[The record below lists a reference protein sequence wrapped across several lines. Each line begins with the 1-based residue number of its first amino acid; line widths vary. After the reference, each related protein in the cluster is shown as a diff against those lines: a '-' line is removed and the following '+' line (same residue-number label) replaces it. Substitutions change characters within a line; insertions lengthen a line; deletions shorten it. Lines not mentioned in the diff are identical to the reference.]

1 MDNALQSILGSSKI
15 DCVSLK
21 RVLLAV
27 LAGCLLFFS
36 FPKFG
41 NGLVAWFALVP
52 LFYALKS
59 STPAEGFRTGFI
71 TGMVANSGIL
81 YWISYVAAQYGG
93 LPLYVG
99 VAVLLLLA
107 AYLSIYTGLF
117 AAGVVFFRK
126 DGRDSLLVAPL
137 MWVIL
142 EFARSHFFTGFPWEN
157 LGYSQYL
164 FASVIQIADITGVY
178 GISFAIVLVNMAIFT
193 ILEERRATGRIL
205 VGKLLIAFAVVLLIV
220 SYGYFR
226 IADIKDS
233 LTGAPAAEV
242 VLVQGNIDQ
251 NSKWNPRYQSET
263 IDIYAGLSLGSLPAQ
278 GGLIV
283 WPETAAPFFF
293 GYPSPL
299 QKKVIAL
306 AQAAERTL
314 LFGSPHYEQ
323 EGALAAYMN
332 SAYLLEPGGA
342 VAGRYDKVHLVP
354 YGEYVPLKRFF
365 PFIGKLVTG
374 IGDFRSG
381 NDFVPLVTGKRR
393 LGVLICYE
401 GIFPEAARAY
411 KKRGTDLLVNITN
424 DAWFGKTSAP
434 YQHLSMTAFRAVET
448 RLYLVRAANTG
459 ISAII
464 GPTGSVNSR
473 TAIFTR
479 TVLKGEVKYIDKKTF
494 YAAYGDAFA
503 YICGITLIAYEIIT
517 RRRMRHARR
526 NK

>member
-1 MDNALQSILGSSKI
+1 LFN
-15 DCVSLK
+15 SLK
-21 RVLLAV
+21 SIGEDQVLQRRMLLAA
-27 LAGCLLFFS
+27 LAGGLLFFS

-41 NGLVAWFALVP
+41 NGLVAWVALVP
-52 LFYALKS
+52 LFYALKEA
-59 STPAEGFRTGFI
+59 TPAEGFRAGFI
-71 TGMVANSGIL
+71 TGMIANAGIL
-81 YWISYVAAQYGG
+81 YWISFVVVQYGG
-93 LPLYVG
+93 LPFYVG
-99 VAVLLLLA
+99 IAVMLLLS

-117 AAGVVFFRK
+117 AAGVVFLRK
-126 DGRDSLLVAPL
+126 RGGNSLLVAPL
-137 MWVIL
+137 AWVIL
-142 EFARSHFFTGFPWEN
+142 EFVRSRLFTGFPWEN

-164 FASVIQIADITGVY
+164 NATVIQMADITGVY
-178 GISFAIVLVNMAIFT
+178 GVSFAIVLVNLTIFE
-193 ILEERRATGRIL
+193 ILEARSAGRAPFK
-205 VGKLLIAFAVVLLIV
+205 KLLSAFAIMLLIIF
-220 SYGYFR
+220 YGYFR
-226 IADIKDS
+226 LADIKDS
-233 LTGAPAAEV
+233 LVHAPSAEV
-242 VLVQGNIDQ
+242 SLVQGNIDQ
-251 NSKWNPRYQSET
+251 NSKWDPRYQSET
-263 IDIYAGLSLGSLPAQ
+263 IDVYSGLTLDSLPAQ
-278 GGLIV
+278 GGIIV

-306 AQAAERTL
+306 AAAADRAL

-323 EGALAAYMN
+323 EGAAAVYMN
-332 SAYLLEPGGA
+332 SAFLLEPGGA

-365 PFIGKLVTG
+365 PFIGKLVAG

-381 NDFVPLVTGKRR
+381 EDFVPLVSGGRR
-393 LGVLICYE
+393 FGVFICYE

-411 KKRGTDLLVNITN
+411 KKRGADLLVNITN

-434 YQHLSMTAFRAVET
+434 YQHLSMTAFRAVEA

-464 GPTGSVNSR
+464 APTGEINSR

-494 YAAYGDAFA
+494 YAAYGDVFA
-503 YICGITLIAYEIIT
+503 YICGLLLIAYEIIE
-517 RRRMRHARR
+517 RRRTKNAGR